1 MKSKHL
7 RCAVLI
13 GLLVL
18 VASVGVVAQN
28 RAPDRLSY
36 SGLINAYSP
45 QTSTT
50 GPYEVRGTWNLQL
63 QGNSGKADFSATLNM
78 VLSDGWVLTLG
89 GGNFD
94 PSGRG
99 AHTHHITLRNAAV
112 TPITG
117 GFKVNGTATITA
129 NGTNNPMVSPSPLE
143 VDIVGGTNVKFSNV
157 TLTFGAPASNH
168 FGTEPLPGV
177 VQRPTQQK

>member
-18 VASVGVVAQN
+18 VASVGAMAQN
-28 RAPDRLSY
+28 RAAERLSY
-36 SGLINAYSP
+36 DGLINAYSP

-50 GPYEVRGTWNLQL
+50 GPYEVRGTWHLQL
-63 QGNSGKADFSATLNM
+63 LGNSGKADFSASLNM

-94 PSGRG
+94 PNGRG
-99 AHTHHITLRNAAV
+99 AHTHHITLLNADV
-112 TPITG
+112 TPITN
-117 GFKVNGTATITA
+117 GFRVNGTATITA
-129 NGTNNPMVSPSPLE
+129 NGTNSTSISPSPLE
-143 VDIVGGTNVKFSNV
+143 VDITGGTNVKFSNV
-157 TLTFGAPASNH
+157 TLTFG
-168 FGTEPLPGV
+168 
-177 VQRPTQQK
+177 